1 MGQEPWSWHCEVKT
15 QLSLSRYSGTETC
28 LLAYREVLFYLDGTV
43 SGTVTSSYAVTC

>member
-28 LLAYREVLFYLDGTV
+28 LLAYREVLFYLGGAV
-43 SGTVTSSYAVTC
+43 SGNVISNCAVTR